1 MTTSAQ
7 MSRSRASRS
16 VRKSRPS
23 STVANHATSCLKSTS
38 PLTDSVAQFNRV
50 PANVSWFAGQTW
62 RPGLVMG
69 QHDVAPWNAV
79 WRDGTLVGF
88 IDWDTAGPSSRTL
101 DLAFA
106 ALTWVPLLPWTM
118 VASQGF
124 TAFDDRPR
132 RLHLLLDSYGYD
144 TSGFGANVAARGQMN
159 AAGIQRLANS
169 DPTRRCHHVSVG
181 KRGIRALCAPSIA
194 RHPRHRRWRR

>member
-1 MTTSAQ
+1 M
-7 MSRSRASRS
+7 
-16 VRKSRPS
+16 
-23 STVANHATSCLKSTS
+23 
-38 PLTDSVAQFNRV
+38 
-50 PANVSWFAGQTW
+50 
-62 RPGLVMG
+62 
-69 QHDVAPWNAV
+69 
-79 WRDGTLVGF
+79 GTLVGF
-88 IDWDTAGPSSRTL
+88 IDWYTAGPSSRTL

-132 RLHLLLDSYGYD
+132 RLHRLLDSYGHD
-144 TSGFGANVAARGQMN
+144 TSGFGANVAARAQMN
-159 AAGIQRLANS
+159 AAGIECLANG